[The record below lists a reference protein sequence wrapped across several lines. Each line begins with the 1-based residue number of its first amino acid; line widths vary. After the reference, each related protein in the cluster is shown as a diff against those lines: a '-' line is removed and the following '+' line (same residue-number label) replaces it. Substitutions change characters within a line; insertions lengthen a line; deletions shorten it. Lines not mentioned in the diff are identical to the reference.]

1 MQEEQKLKSDQD
13 YISKAQ
19 KNLKSEDAIRELSE
33 QETKLMEEFQQ
44 NDKEIDE
51 LLDQVIDLAKGLGE
65 HARNL
70 NTGIMTQQRLIKNIN
85 KRAEKARADLSRK
98 NDALASTLKKYRSTN
113 KLCVDVILIVVFL
126 ALVGVLIHVIKSKF

>member
-1 MQEEQKLKSDQD
+1 
-13 YISKAQ
+13 
-19 KNLKSEDAIRELSE
+19 
-33 QETKLMEEFQQ
+33 
-44 NDKEIDE
+44 
-51 LLDQVIDLAKGLGE
+51 
-65 HARNL
+65 
-70 NTGIMTQQRLIKNIN
+70 MTQQRLIKNIN